1 MLVRAHFAGPEGRPE
16 RHRLHRAQQRRKVV
30 AHQHAH
36 RPHRAGQGVGDAR
49 KDTSHQ
55 PLPHQRRLVSGRPA
69 RLRLRPHVEDRARR
83 VLDAHHRLRA
93 PLREDA
99 LPVRAG
105 GHPPRTPEDRPAVHR
120 DAGRKRH
127 PLRHHLHQGRQAL
140 ENPARKERGTVPDRT
155 RPAVGGTAA
164 DVRLLVGKGRGARGD
179 PRLHRRMSA
188 TELTPAVTQ
197 REETSRGYGMKT
209 GPQRKSLTEC

>member
-55 PLPHQRRLVSGRPA
+55 PLPHQRCLVSGRPA
-69 RLRLRPHVEDRARR
+69 RLRLRPHVENTAQR
-83 VLDAHHRLRA
+83 VFETDHRLRHQV
-93 PLREDA
+93 REDA

-140 ENPARKERGTVPDRT
+140 EKSVERFRT
-155 RPAVGGTAA
+155 ALAQQWEELPPMFVSSSEKAVG
-164 DVRLLVGKGRGARGD
+164 
-179 PRLHRRMSA
+179 
-188 TELTPAVTQ
+188 
-197 REETSRGYGMKT
+197 REEILDFIG
-209 GPQRKSLTEC
+209 ECLRQN

>member
-16 RHRLHRAQQRRKVV
+16 RHSLHRAQQRRKVV

-69 RLRLRPHVEDRARR
+69 RLRLRPHVENTAQR
-83 VLDAHHRLRA
+83 VFETDHRLRHQV
-93 PLREDA
+93 RKDA

-164 DVRLLVGKGRGARGD
+164 DVRLLVRKGRG
-179 PRLHRRMSA
+179 
-188 TELTPAVTQ
+188 
-197 REETSRGYGMKT
+197 REEILDFIG
-209 GPQRKSLTEC
+209 ECLRQN

>member
-36 RPHRAGQGVGDAR
+36 SPHRAGQGVGDAR

-55 PLPHQRRLVSGRPA
+55 PLPHQRCLVSGRPA
-69 RLRLRPHVEDRARR
+69 RLRLRPHVENTAQR
-83 VLDAHHRLRA
+83 VFETDHRLRHQV
-93 PLREDA
+93 REDA

-120 DAGRKRH
+120 DAGRNGIPFGIIFTK
-127 PLRHHLHQGRQAL
+127 
-140 ENPARKERGTVPDRT
+140 
-155 RPAVGGTAA
+155 A
-164 DVRLLVGKGRGARGD
+164 DKLSK
-179 PRLHRRMSA
+179 
-188 TELTPAVTQ
+188 TQ
-197 REETSRGYGMKT
+197 RE
-209 GPQRKSLTEC
+209 KSVERFRTALAQQWEELPPMFVSSSEKAVGREEILDFIGECLRQN